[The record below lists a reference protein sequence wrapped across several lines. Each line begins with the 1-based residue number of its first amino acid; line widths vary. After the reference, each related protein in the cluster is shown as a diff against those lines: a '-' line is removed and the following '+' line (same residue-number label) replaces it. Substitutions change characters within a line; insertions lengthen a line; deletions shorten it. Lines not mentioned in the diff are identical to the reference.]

1 MLKKS
6 VRIVKRFSS
15 IGPRGVMLEGFGFS
29 VELSI
34 NSLLIIVQVL
44 GGYKI

>member
-1 MLKKS
+1 MLKKLM
-6 VRIVKRFSS
+6 RIVKRFSN

-29 VELSI
+29 AELSI
-34 NSLLIIVQVL
+34 NSLLKIVQVL